1 MTKGAKLEKDR
12 KQPYRKPEVV
22 EYENLDEITRG
33 GADPSQLAD

>member
-12 KQPYRKPEVV
+12 KQPYQKPEVV

-33 GADPSQLAD
+33 ADPSQLAD